1 MGECGVRSA
10 NWYAVRQI
18 SGKRCSYYGPWCLGR
33 GWLADWSSSS
43 YFSHMKDKK
52 YSVAYVTNKFI
63 HLGLTSGERGGGVR
77 DLVYCI

>member
-10 NWYAVRQI
+10 NWYAICQI
-18 SGKRCSYYGPWCLGR
+18 SGMCFNYYGPWCFGS
-33 GWLADWSSSS
+33 LAARRLISS

-63 HLGLTSGERGGGVR
+63 HLGLTAREVEGGGCGQ
-77 DLVYCI
+77 VYSI